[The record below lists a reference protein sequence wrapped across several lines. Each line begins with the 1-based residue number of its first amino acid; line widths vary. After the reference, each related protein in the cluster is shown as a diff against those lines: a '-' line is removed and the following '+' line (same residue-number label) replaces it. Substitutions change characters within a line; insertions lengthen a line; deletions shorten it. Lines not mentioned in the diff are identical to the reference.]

1 MAVEA
6 PPDDTPVD
14 GRAAR
19 SVRTRA
25 AVVDALLTLLE
36 QGELRPTVG
45 RIAEQAGISARSVYV
60 HFDDLGDLFAAAAR
74 RQAERFGSLVESVA
88 DDAPLDERVDAFVR
102 SRTRVL
108 EAIAPVRRAALL
120 HEPFLPALA
129 RLLDGA
135 RRHERREVEH
145 AFAPELAP
153 VTGGARRRVSAALDV
168 ATGWPAWETLRTHH
182 GMSQAVAR
190 RTMTETVHAILET
203 RRSR

>member
-1 MAVEA
+1 M
-6 PPDDTPVD
+6 D

-25 AVVDALLTLLE
+25 AVVDALLMLLE

-60 HFDDLGDLFAAAAR
+60 HFEDLDDLFAAAAR
-74 RQAERFGSLVESVA
+74 RQAERFGSLVEHA
-88 DDAPLDERVDAFVR
+88 PAGAHLDARVDAFVR

-129 RLLDGA
+129 RLLEAA
-135 RRHERREVEH
+135 RRHERLEVEH
-145 AFAPELAP
+145 AFAPELDGLRAD
-153 VTGGARRRVSAALDV
+153 ARRRLCAALDV
-168 ATGWPAWETLRTHH
+168 ATGWPAWETLRTQH
-182 GMSQAVAR
+182 GMSPAVAR
-190 RTMTETVHAILET
+190 RTMTDTVHAILDR

>member
-1 MAVEA
+1 L
-6 PPDDTPVD
+6 
-14 GRAAR
+14 
-19 SVRTRA
+19 S
-25 AVVDALLTLLE
+25 LLE
-36 QGELRPTVG
+36 DGELRPTVG

-60 HFDDLGDLFAAAAR
+60 HFDDLDDLFAAAAR
-74 RQAERFGSLVESVA
+74 RQAERFRSLVEA
-88 DDAPLDERVDAFVR
+88 MPEGAPLDERVDTFVR
-102 SRTRVL
+102 SRARVL

-145 AFAPELAP
+145 AFARELERLTA
-153 VTGGARRRVSAALDV
+153 GARRRVGAALDV

-190 RTMTETVHAILET
+190 RTMTETVHAILDT
-203 RRSR
+203 ARS